1 MKIITNPKCRNIS
14 SPVLAISWVLASLM
28 MFFPLLA
35 IAAETSKSQETVMVF
50 ILDNNTYTA
59 NGELIVMDVSPTIIE
74 SRTMLPIRFAATPL
88 GADVAWD
95 NETRKVTVS
104 LGETKMEL
112 WIGQSNA
119 LVNGKTV
126 PIDPDNVNV
135 KPLII
140 NGRTMLPLRF
150 VTETLGCDVQWEE
163 VARKVTITKTGSSG
177 EAIVKPVKPI
187 LPSLPDI
194 KETPSVVTPVKP
206 DITPMISIDISKLKG
221 TWAVEQVGKA
231 YKVTMNEADIP
242 VVMRV
247 GRGYDVFGKYASV
260 DSLKQPVLDTGK
272 LIQNQKMERIRY
284 DEGVNS
290 QNISESIR
298 SYSNNM
304 STKISASG
312 SYFGFGGSVKANF
325 DSARTQKLNNYF
337 STYSY
342 VVKKYGVYVNGTA
355 DLKDYLTADAKQML
369 NDSSISAN
377 TVFANFGQ
385 YVLVDTITGGR
396 VDYSITASSKAS
408 TSYENF
414 KTATKADFNAVI
426 FSAGGSAQYQNV
438 KNKSTYDS
446 DKEQILHSYGGG
458 FALNIN
464 QFVNDPQALTKWEST
479 LEDKGT
485 LVDFGNTT
493 ARALVPIWEL
503 CSDPARAASLKAEFE
518 KLNLAQGNQ
527 WPVQKYVTDIVF
539 VADKNEW
546 NARSQCPP
554 GYQLINAD
562 LNAGAGGN
570 FIYLCYKLG
579 ENIDE
584 AYTDFFMEYRGSS
597 AGSETNSM
605 NHNSNYVDYTRNSM
619 DLNWGSGG
627 KFIYL
632 WTSKANTLPPI
643 TDITVVFDNPDN
655 VNPDWPSVY
664 WQNTQSPAD
673 VNKSVGGKFIYIK
686 YIR

>member
-177 EAIVKPVKPI
+177 ESIVKPVKPI

-272 LIQNQKMERIRY
+272 LIQSQKMERIRY

-464 QFVNDPQALTKWEST
+464 QFINDPQALTKWEST

-597 AGSETNSM
+597 AGSETNPM
-605 NHNSNYVDYTRNSM
+605 NHNSNYVNYTRNGM

>member
-1 MKIITNPKCRNIS
+1 
-14 SPVLAISWVLASLM
+14 M

-177 EAIVKPVKPI
+177 ESIVKPVKPI

-272 LIQNQKMERIRY
+272 LIQSQKMERIRY

-464 QFVNDPQALTKWEST
+464 QFINDPQALTKWEST

-597 AGSETNSM
+597 AGSETNPM

>member
-14 SPVLAISWVLASLM
+14 SPVLAISWALAILM
-28 MFFPLLA
+28 MFVPLLA

-95 NETRKVTVS
+95 TETRKVTVS

-163 VARKVTITKTGSSG
+163 VTRKVTITKTGASG
-177 EAIVKPVKPI
+177 ESIIKPVKPI

-272 LIQNQKMERIRY
+272 LIQSQKMERIRY

-464 QFVNDPQALTKWEST
+464 QFINDPQALTKWEST

-597 AGSETNSM
+597 AGSETNPM

-686 YIR
+686 YTR